1 MENLHKLFNRLKDNH
16 VLAAEIET
24 AKEKFA
30 FKPFALTFRPLAKL
44 AHYSKFGLSGFS
56 IITGFGCLYF
66 GMIAALPEI
75 VSAIL
80 AVLILVLIETVKAY
94 TLNIGFTQSYAKRSF
109 SAVILLGLLFAG
121 ASVFLSLKGV
131 ASLYRAADDS
141 GQILAANQKHEYD
154 TIASLHNEAITAAK
168 NELEAFKRSISWKG
182 KIDMY
187 NKANAAVIKQL
198 NERISQAEADKR
210 QALSAIKSIHT
221 EQTRRQ
227 TAEAGFNVTLWIVLS
242 AFNEA
247 GILICLWFIVYYQYR
262 IATDAEVLNEAAS
275 YTLSIPDIRRLLEYT
290 LINSG
295 TSNNFPS
302 ITQPV
307 IGFKLGQN
315 KTAQPTSD
323 DNVRNNVR
331 NASNNASTN
340 NVSNTHNASNN
351 VRYTQQ
357 PPAADNVSNNV
368 RYTHDTSNTHNVSN
382 TQNVSNGICAYCG
395 KPFKK
400 RTGWHTYCSEACKI
414 AAWEK
419 RTGKKYVPKKK

>member
-1 MENLHKLFNRLKDNH
+1 MENLHKLFNRLKENQ

-66 GMIAALPEI
+66 GMIAALPEF
-75 VSAIL
+75 VAAIL
-80 AVLILVLIETVKAY
+80 AVLILLLIELVKAY
-94 TLNIGFTQSYAKRSF
+94 ALNIGFVQSYAKRSF

-131 ASLYRAADDS
+131 ASLYRAADDT
-141 GQILAANQKHEYD
+141 GQILEAKQKHEYD
-154 TIASLHNEAITAAK
+154 SIAKSHNEAITAAK
-168 NELEAFKRSISWKG
+168 NELEAFKKSITWKG

-210 QALSAIKSIHT
+210 EALSAIKNVHN
-221 EQTRRQ
+221 EQIKRQ
-227 TAEAGFNVTLWIVLS
+227 TAEAGFNVTLWIALS
-242 AFNEA
+242 ACNEA
-247 GILICLWFIVYYQYR
+247 GILLCLWFIVYYQYR
-262 IATDAEVLNEAAS
+262 IATDAEVINEAAN
-275 YTLSIPDIRRLLEYT
+275 YTLSITDIRRLLEYA

-295 TSNNFPS
+295 TSHKLPS
-302 ITQPV
+302 ISQPV

-315 KTAQPTSD
+315 KTTQPPSD

-331 NASNNASTN
+331 NASNNA
-340 NVSNTHNASNN
+340 SNTHNASNN

-382 TQNVSNGICAYCG
+382 TQNVRSGICAYCG